1 MNLVKNFS
9 ITKRMTFVFAFI
21 FSITLFCLSTCVL
34 YSVELYQFF
43 SAHNDIETTK
53 KYILTDNIKL
63 SDIENGEAL
72 YSRKDILVEIRNKDG
87 ILFKTT
93 AFIDGIEHSVIPY
106 DRIAVKELEDEDF
119 LIEKTKCIIQD
130 ITYDAVIIKDL
141 HDEKVFLKILFS
153 ILALVDLVGI
163 IIALISG
170 YIFAKKALK
179 PIDIIIKTSRNISYK
194 GLSERIP
201 LPESRDELY
210 ELSLVLNNMA
220 DKLECIFNK
229 QAQFVSDA
237 SHELK
242 TPLAAIIGHASLISR
257 WGKDDREVLEK
268 SILAITTE
276 AEYMENLITKLL
288 YLAKLD
294 NEKAV
299 MIEPFNLSELIATI
313 YKDVSMCNE
322 NFEIICTCEP
332 NVQINTDKAMT
343 KQLILILLDNALK
356 FTDSNGT
363 IAINCIS
370 NDEKV
375 VLEIIDSG
383 CGMCE
388 DELALIFDRF
398 YTNDKARNRT
408 SSGNGLG
415 LSIAKEICELL
426 SLEISV
432 SSILNEGSKFQLI
445 FPKF

>member
-1 MNLVKNFS
+1 
-9 ITKRMTFVFAFI
+9 
-21 FSITLFCLSTCVL
+21 
-34 YSVELYQFF
+34 
-43 SAHNDIETTK
+43 
-53 KYILTDNIKL
+53 
-63 SDIENGEAL
+63 
-72 YSRKDILVEIRNKDG
+72 
-87 ILFKTT
+87 
-93 AFIDGIEHSVIPY
+93 
-106 DRIAVKELEDEDF
+106 
-119 LIEKTKCIIQD
+119 
-130 ITYDAVIIKDL
+130 
-141 HDEKVFLKILFS
+141 
-153 ILALVDLVGI
+153 
-163 IIALISG
+163 
-170 YIFAKKALK
+170 
-179 PIDIIIKTSRNISYK
+179 
-194 GLSERIP
+194 
-201 LPESRDELY
+201 
-210 ELSLVLNNMA
+210 
-220 DKLECIFNK
+220 
-229 QAQFVSDA
+229 
-237 SHELK
+237 
-242 TPLAAIIGHASLISR
+242 
-257 WGKDDREVLEK
+257 
-268 SILAITTE
+268 
-276 AEYMENLITKLL
+276 
-288 YLAKLD
+288 
-294 NEKAV
+294 

-343 KQLILILLDNALK
+343 KQPILILLDNALK